1 MSRTARTRPLPL
13 ARRLLLASVLIVGV
27 LGGCSSS
34 GGESSD
40 AGEATATAPAK
51 ASTSTTAADETA
63 APSTAPADGDPWTA
77 DAQEHRGSDGD
88 QFDQDCP
95 AGGEPD
101 TIWGVEL
108 YTDDSSICTA
118 AVHVGL
124 ITFDEGGTVTY
135 EIAPGE
141 DRYESGI
148 ANGITS
154 ASYGSWGGSFLFPDA
169 PPGSG
174 EFEPGVDSWRVTA
187 QSLALA
193 VGDTYELSCGAGGE
207 PGSVWGTG
215 TYTADSSICTAAQ
228 HAGLIDAADGG
239 VVAIEVVD
247 GQDAYEGTEANGI
260 TSSSYGSFG
269 LSFTFPDDQPDN

>member
-1 MSRTARTRPLPL
+1 MFASTR
-13 ARRLLLASVLIVGV
+13 SVLVATFLVAGL
-27 LGGCSSS
+27 LGGCSTS
-34 GGESSD
+34 GSD
-40 AGEATATAPAK
+40 APEAAEATTTTTDPADP
-51 ASTSTTAADETA
+51 STTV
-63 APSTAPADGDPWTA
+63 APSSTTTGSSPSDDPWTA
-77 DAQEHRGSDGD
+77 DAQGNRGSDGE
-88 QFDQDCP
+88 QFEHECP
-95 AGGEPD
+95 EGGEAD

-124 ITFDEGGTVTY
+124 ITFDDGGTVTY

-141 DRYESGI
+141 DRYESGV

-174 EFEPGVDSWRVTA
+174 EFEPAVDSWRVTP
-187 QSLALA
+187 QSLALE
-193 VGDTYELSCGAGGE
+193 VGDTYELPCGAGGE

-228 HAGLIDAADGG
+228 HAGLIDAEDGG
-239 VVAIEVVD
+239 NVAIEVVD
-247 GQDAYEGTEANGI
+247 GQDEYEGTEANGI
-260 TSSSYGSFG
+260 TSASYGSFG
-269 LSFTFPDDQPDN
+269 LGFTFPDDQPED